1 MRDGEIPQ
9 GLAGVLIHVPIA
21 SRNYFFTLKMKEKY
35 ILIPDRV
42 KINKKI
48 PPGAKLLFG
57 DILSL
62 SRGTGY
68 CFASN
73 TYFSE
78 LYGVH
83 INSITNWMK
92 ALKENMLIK
101 ITYEKR
107 DGKSV
112 RKVYTKNCVGV
123 HKKLYSTHTKNCG
136 HNNINKIKNKT
147 KVVI

>member
-1 MRDGEIPQ
+1 
-9 GLAGVLIHVPIA
+9 
-21 SRNYFFTLKMKEKY
+21 
-35 ILIPDRV
+35 V
-42 KINKKI
+42 KLNKKI

-62 SRGTGY
+62 SKGKGY

-123 HKKLYSTHTKNCG
+123 HKKLSSTDTKNCG
-136 HNNINKIKNKT
+136 HNNINKIKTKT

>member
-1 MRDGEIPQ
+1 
-9 GLAGVLIHVPIA
+9 
-21 SRNYFFTLKMKEKY
+21 MKEKY
-35 ILIPDRV
+35 ILIPESV
-42 KINKKI
+42 KLNKKI

-62 SRGTGY
+62 SKGKGY

-73 TYFSE
+73 
-78 LYGVH
+78 
-83 INSITNWMK
+83 
-92 ALKENMLIK
+92 
-101 ITYEKR
+101 KR

-123 HKKLYSTHTKNCG
+123 HKKLSSTDTKNCG
-136 HNNINKIKNKT
+136 HNNINKIKTKT